1 MGPSACGGSQ
11 RTLGFI
17 GGTGPEGR
25 GLALRFAKAGERVLI
40 GSRDASRAEEAAAG
54 LLKTLPGV
62 DVGGAVNEDVAR
74 HADIALVTVPYEAHR
89 GTLESLAEH
98 LAGKIVV
105 DVVAPLSFNKGVAS
119 AVSVDEGSAAMQAQ
133 ATLVRSTVVGAFQCI
148 SAQELLV
155 PDRRLDSD
163 VVVCADDAEA
173 KKIVMGLAER
183 IDGVRA
189 IDGGGLQNAR
199 YVESFTAL
207 LLNINRIYRA
217 QSTIKIGGV

>member
-1 MGPSACGGSQ
+1 MGPSASGGSQ

-25 GLALRFAKAGERVLI
+25 GLALRFARAGERVLI
-40 GSRDASRAEEAAAG
+40 GSRNASRAEEAAAG
-54 LLKTLPGV
+54 LLKTLPGIA
-62 DVGGAVNEDVAR
+62 VGGAVNEDVAR
-74 HADIALVTVPYEAHR
+74 DADIALVTVPYEGHR
-89 GTLESLAEH
+89 STLESLADH

-133 ATLVRSTVVGAFQCI
+133 ATLGRSRVVGAFQSI
-148 SAQELLV
+148 SAQDLLV
-155 PDRRLDSD
+155 PDRPVDSD
-163 VVVCADDAEA
+163 VVVCTDDAEA
-173 KKIVMGLAER
+173 KKVIMGLAEE

-189 IDGGGLQNAR
+189 VDGGGLQNAR

-207 LLNINRIYRA
+207 LLNITRIYRTH
-217 QSTIKIGGV
+217 STIKIGGV